1 MLTIL
6 IVTVFWMSLF
16 TDDNARLPWLPH
28 DFARAAPAAIADP
41 ERREQVAATLEK
53 MAQSATEHNRRV
65 GSIVRD
71 VAILNRHRATMV
83 NDFEAYLDHM
93 TRKREIVQRKLID
106 GRMRLKKLMTRA
118 EWAAA
123 LQAGGEPD

>member
-1 MLTIL
+1 MLTML

-16 TDDNARLPWLPH
+16 AADGARLPWLPG

-41 ERREQVAATLEK
+41 ERRGQVAATLGK
-53 MAQSATEHNRRV
+53 MSGSVSEFNLRV
-65 GSIVRD
+65 RTIVRD
-71 VAILNRHRATMV
+71 VRILNRHRATMV
-83 NDFEAYLDHM
+83 NDFEAYIDHL

-106 GRMRLKKLMTRA
+106 GRMRLKELMTRA

-123 LQAGGEPD
+123 LQAGGE